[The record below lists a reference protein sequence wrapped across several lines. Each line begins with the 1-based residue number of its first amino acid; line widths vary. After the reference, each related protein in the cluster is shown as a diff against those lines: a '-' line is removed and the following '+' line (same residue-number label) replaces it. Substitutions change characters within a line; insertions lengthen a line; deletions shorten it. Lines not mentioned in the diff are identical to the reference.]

1 MRKRITMTVTAVTI
15 AAMAALAAPTAAMA
29 SDGFGKQINDG
40 CNTSYGQLISTARQA
55 GHIDGSVGGARV
67 WIESGLAAAHGC
79 S

>member
-1 MRKRITMTVTAVTI
+1 MRKRIKMTVTAVTI

-29 SDGFGKQINDG
+29 SDGFGKQINDCG
-40 CNTSYGQLISTARQA
+40 SSYGQLVSGARQA